1 MPKTDESQKHQHTMS
16 QTELTQLGLYNC
28 KECQKTSEMQ
38 VKFLEHE
45 IASYIVFQ
53 KIILMVSAESDAIL
67 F

>member
-1 MPKTDESQKHQHTMS
+1 
-16 QTELTQLGLYNC
+16 
-28 KECQKTSEMQ
+28 MQ